1 MLYRRHGGV
10 RKELGVKTPFPAVEK
25 WFMLKP
31 EILKQNLGM
40 FKYKILCLQPNK
52 NLSFYKQPCET

>member
-1 MLYRRHGGV
+1 MA